1 MHKIKRDESSKYY
14 LYRHLYKDTK
24 IPFYIGIGT
33 KRKLHSSTFES
44 EYERAHNFT
53 KRSQFWINCYKK
65 HGVVIEILYECNT
78 RKEII
83 NKEIE
88 FIELYKRRDL
98 GGILVNLTDGGELP
112 INLNPE
118 LEKERRRKISIALK
132 NRERK
137 QSTYDKISKSKM
149 KKIYKCD
156 LNFEIL
162 ETFNSISEAANSI
175 NLTSSS
181 ISKCLKN
188 DKYTAGGYKW
198 KLV

>member
-1 MHKIKRDESSKYY
+1 
-14 LYRHLYKDTK
+14 
-24 IPFYIGIGT
+24 
-33 KRKLHSSTFES
+33 
-44 EYERAHNFT
+44 
-53 KRSQFWINCYKK
+53 
-65 HGVVIEILYECNT
+65 
-78 RKEII
+78 
-83 NKEIE
+83 
-88 FIELYKRRDL
+88 
-98 GGILVNLTDGGELP
+98 
-112 INLNPE
+112 
-118 LEKERRRKISIALK
+118 
-132 NRERK
+132 
-137 QSTYDKISKSKM
+137 M